1 MDTPNWRRSVGSAT
15 LTTVASMIV
24 MNIPA
29 TKTTLTESLGFL
41 GFKAS
46 GQRVVTN
53 ASRRP
58 AALVV
63 PALARP
69 ARLIANSRHS
79 CW

>member
-1 MDTPNWRRSVGSAT
+1 
-15 LTTVASMIV
+15 MIV

-41 GFKAS
+41 GLTAS
-46 GQRVVTN
+46 GQREITK

-63 PALARP
+63 PGPARP
-69 ARLIANSRHS
+69 GHLIANSRHS